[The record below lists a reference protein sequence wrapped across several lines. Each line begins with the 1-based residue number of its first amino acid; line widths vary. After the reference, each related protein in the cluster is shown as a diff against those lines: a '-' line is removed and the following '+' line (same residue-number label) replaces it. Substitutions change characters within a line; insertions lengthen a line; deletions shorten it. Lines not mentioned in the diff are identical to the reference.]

1 MSKLRDKALFIEA
14 DAISTGDASIAVVT
28 ATLGTQHY
36 EETGTAKRDP
46 SDKPNPEAGS
56 KLALARALR
65 NLANTLERQ
74 AEGEIK
80 CAYDN
85 RLKRLDA
92 LKRTSDKDRTW
103 RILARDG
110 QYIVLESV
118 NDADGDIQRRK
129 VMDGQIYQ
137 YTLTS
142 ENLPAPTPELSVE
155 LVPGNST
162 IQIMGLSA
170 E

>member
-1 MSKLRDKALFIEA
+1 MSKIRDKFTPIEA
-14 DAISTGDASIAVVT
+14 ETISTGDASIAVVT
-28 ATLGTQHY
+28 TSIGDQYY

-74 AEGEIK
+74 AEGQIK
-80 CAYDN
+80 CSYDN

-103 RILARDG
+103 RVLARDG
-110 QYIVLESV
+110 RYIILESV
-118 NDADGDIQRRK
+118 NDPDGDTQRRK
-129 VMDGQIYQ
+129 VTDSDIYR

-142 ENLPAPTPELSVE
+142 QNATVPAVQFSGALESL
-155 LVPGNST
+155 
-162 IQIMGLSA
+162 QIMGVSA